1 MASSDAIG
9 AEEMAIDGAVSQT
22 AAKAWDKRWATSK
35 GRADWL
41 EPHPE
46 LAILPEL
53 LARRQAGARS
63 RVRRRLLRGSDYP
76 HVEPAFPG
84 AGMLLRRC

>member
-35 GRADWL
+35 GRADWR

-53 LARRQAGARS
+53 RARRQASARS
-63 RVRRRLLRGSDYP
+63 RVRRRLLWRSDYP
-76 HVEPAFPG
+76 MSRPPSPG
-84 AGMLLRRC
+84 AGKLLMRF